1 MNLIKETKL
10 EYFSKCESNDNK
22 PFWINCEPYLTNK
35 NSSAGTGIMLSEN
48 GELILKNKEIVNIS
62 NYHFVSI
69 VDNLGLDRCDDD
81 FLKLTKGSDRI
92 DNIIKQYKNH
102 PSIKNIKAKFNSV
115 RSFPFQPAFIEEVK
129 TVIQDM
135 ENNKSV

>member
-1 MNLIKETKL
+1 M
-10 EYFSKCESNDNK
+10 
-22 PFWINCEPYLTNK
+22 NK
-35 NSSAGTGIMLSEN
+35 NSSAGTDIMLSEN
-48 GELILKNKEIVNIS
+48 GELIPKNKEIVNIS
-62 NYHFVSI
+62 NYHFGFI
-69 VDNLGLDRCDDD
+69 VDNLGLDHCDDD
-81 FLKLTKGSDRI
+81 FLKLTEGSDRI